1 MIEETKYQPDSRIL
15 AAFTGMVLIG
25 GTNFVAVRLSDRG
38 LAPLYGA
45 GVRFLGAAVLLY
57 VFLVLRR
64 IALPTREQLK
74 GTLLYGALGFGA
86 SYAFA
91 YLALVSLSSGVAA
104 VVMGSVPLITLLLAV
119 VHRVERF
126 RLRGLAGA
134 TIAIAGILVLVGAP
148 SKVHIPVGGLLLM
161 LGAALSASESSIVL
175 KKYPTGNPMAT
186 NAVAM
191 AFGGVLLLGLSAVSG
206 EHWSLPASPATWASL
221 TYLVV
226 LGSIGLFALF
236 LFTLKRWTASRVSYM
251 FVLTPIVASI
261 LGATL
266 AGEAV
271 TAAMII
277 GGITVLAGVYVGA
290 MSGSRRPSPRLTPAR
305 EEAAVT

>member
-1 MIEETKYQPDSRIL
+1 MIRETFQQDSRVL
-15 AAFTGMVLIG
+15 AAFTAMVFIG

-45 GVRFLGAAVLLY
+45 GIRFLGAAVLLY
-57 VFLVLRR
+57 LYVALRG
-64 IALPTREQLK
+64 IALPTRAQLK
-74 GTLLYGALGFGA
+74 GTLLYGVLGFAA

-91 YLALVSLSSGVAA
+91 YLALVSLPSGVAA
-104 VVMGSVPLITLLLAV
+104 VVMGSVPLITMLLAV
-119 VHRVERF
+119 AHGVERF
-126 RLRGLAGA
+126 RLRGLVGG
-134 TIAIAGILVLVGAP
+134 TIAIAGILILVGAP
-148 SKVHIPVGGLLLM
+148 SKAQIPVGGLLFM
-161 LGAALSASESSIVL
+161 LSAAFSASESSIVL
-175 KKYPTGNPMAT
+175 KKYPTGHPMAT

-206 EHWSLPASPATWASL
+206 ERWSLPATSTTWVSL
-221 TYLVV
+221 MYLVV

-236 LFTLKRWTASRVSYM
+236 LFTLKRWTASRVSYT

-261 LGATL
+261 LGAAL

-277 GGITVLAGVYVGA
+277 GGITVLAGVYVGVL
-290 MSGSRRPSPRLTPAR
+290 SGSRTPAPRLTPAR
-305 EEAAVT
+305 EEAAVA